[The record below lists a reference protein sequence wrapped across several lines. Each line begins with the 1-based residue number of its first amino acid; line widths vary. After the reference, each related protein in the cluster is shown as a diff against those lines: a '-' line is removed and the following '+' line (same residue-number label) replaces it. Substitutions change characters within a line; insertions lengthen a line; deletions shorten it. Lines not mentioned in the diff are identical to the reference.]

1 MRPDVTPINSPVTGW
16 NLISPKDVV
25 PPQINEINDEGPP
38 PFYSMHSGINISGTL
53 IQQSTER
60 LVLLQKVK
68 ELRHKAS
75 RYL

>member
-1 MRPDVTPINSPVTGW
+1 MKPDVTPTNSPVTGW
-16 NLISPKDVV
+16 NLISPKDIV
-25 PPQINEINDEGPP
+25 PPQINEINDGGP

-60 LVLLQKVK
+60 LVLLQRVK